1 MIHFYLHILVLNISK
16 KLTKKKKKI
25 LYVDGSKKK
34 MKKLLQKIFTQK
46 IKKLKPYE
54 IVDNI
59 NKSMKDY
66 YMKKEKNSSFS
77 EIQDDDENT
86 EKENILTDP
95 ISQLEYYTIFSH
107 SQKAQK
113 KFNELISMNKK
124 YVLKIWNYLII

>member
-66 YMKKEKNSSFS
+66 YTKKEKNSSFS

-86 EKENILTDP
+86 EKENKSFIL
-95 ISQLEYYTIFSH
+95 
-107 SQKAQK
+107 
-113 KFNELISMNKK
+113 
-124 YVLKIWNYLII
+124 

>member
-1 MIHFYLHILVLNISK
+1 MKHFYLHILVLNISK

>member
-1 MIHFYLHILVLNISK
+1 
-16 KLTKKKKKI
+16 
-25 LYVDGSKKK
+25 
-34 MKKLLQKIFTQK
+34 
-46 IKKLKPYE
+46 
-54 IVDNI
+54 
-59 NKSMKDY
+59 MKDY

-95 ISQLEYYTIFSH
+95 ISQLEYYTIFTH

>member
-34 MKKLLQKIFTQK
+34 MKKLFQKIFTQK

-59 NKSMKDY
+59 NKSMKNY
-66 YMKKEKNSSFS
+66 YMKKEKNSELS

>member
-1 MIHFYLHILVLNISK
+1 MKLFYLHILVLNISK

-54 IVDNI
+54 IVENI